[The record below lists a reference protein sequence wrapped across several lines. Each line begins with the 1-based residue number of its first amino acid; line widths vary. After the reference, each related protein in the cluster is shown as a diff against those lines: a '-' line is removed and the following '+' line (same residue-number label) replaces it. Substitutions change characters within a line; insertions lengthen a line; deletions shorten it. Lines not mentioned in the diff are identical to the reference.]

1 MNIYLADR
9 SAKEREKR
17 QPRGQREKMQPIRL
31 QLAVRT
37 QELDHGNRFI
47 FKQFPNN
54 LYSLGTYVMINYS
67 ILLEEDE

>member
-1 MNIYLADR
+1 
-9 SAKEREKR
+9 
-17 QPRGQREKMQPIRL
+17 MQPIRL

-47 FKQFPNN
+47 FKEFPNN

>member
-1 MNIYLADR
+1 
-9 SAKEREKR
+9 
-17 QPRGQREKMQPIRL
+17 MQPIRL
-31 QLAVRT
+31 QLAVRM

>member
-9 SAKEREKR
+9 IAKEREKR
-17 QPRGQREKMQPIRL
+17 QPQRTRKKIHPIRL

>member
-1 MNIYLADR
+1 M
-9 SAKEREKR
+9 EKGSH
-17 QPRGQREKMQPIRL
+17 RGHREKMQPIRL

-37 QELDHGNRFI
+37 PALDHGNWFI

-54 LYSLGTYVMINYS
+54 FDSLGTYIMINYS

>member
-1 MNIYLADR
+1 M
-9 SAKEREKR
+9 EKGSH
-17 QPRGQREKMQPIRL
+17 RGHRGHREKMQPIRL

-37 QELDHGNRFI
+37 PALDHGNWFI

-54 LYSLGTYVMINYS
+54 FDSLGTYIMINYS

>member
-1 MNIYLADR
+1 MNIYLAAKC
-9 SAKEREKR
+9 AKEREKR
-17 QPRGQREKMQPIRL
+17 QPIRL

-37 QELDHGNRFI
+37 PALDHGNRFI

-54 LYSLGTYVMINYS
+54 FDSSGTYIMINYS

>member
-1 MNIYLADR
+1 
-9 SAKEREKR
+9 
-17 QPRGQREKMQPIRL
+17 MQPIRL

-37 QELDHGNRFI
+37 PALDHGKRFI

-54 LYSLGTYVMINYS
+54 FDSLGTYIMINYS

>member
-1 MNIYLADR
+1 MN
-9 SAKEREKR
+9 AKKGSH
-17 QPRGQREKMQPIRL
+17 RGHREKMQPICL

-37 QELDHGNRFI
+37 PALDHGNRFI

-54 LYSLGTYVMINYS
+54 YDSSGTYIMINYS

>member
-1 MNIYLADR
+1 MKKG
-9 SAKEREKR
+9 S
-17 QPRGQREKMQPIRL
+17 QRGQREKMQPIRL

>member
-1 MNIYLADR
+1 MFVYLADR
-9 SAKEREKR
+9 NAKKGSH
-17 QPRGQREKMQPIRL
+17 RGQREKMQPIRL

>member
-1 MNIYLADR
+1 
-9 SAKEREKR
+9 
-17 QPRGQREKMQPIRL
+17 MQPIRL

-37 QELDHGNRFI
+37 PALDHGNRFI

-54 LYSLGTYVMINYS
+54 LYSLGTYIMINYS

>member
-1 MNIYLADR
+1 
-9 SAKEREKR
+9 
-17 QPRGQREKMQPIRL
+17 MQPIRL

-37 QELDHGNRFI
+37 PELDHGNRFI

-54 LYSLGTYVMINYS
+54 FDSLGTYIMINYS

>member
-1 MNIYLADR
+1 
-9 SAKEREKR
+9 
-17 QPRGQREKMQPIRL
+17 MQPIRL
-31 QLAVRT
+31 QLAVGT

-47 FKQFPNN
+47 FKHFLNN

>member
-1 MNIYLADR
+1 MN
-9 SAKEREKR
+9 AKKGSH
-17 QPRGQREKMQPIRL
+17 RGQREKMQPIRL

-37 QELDHGNRFI
+37 LALDHGNRFI

-67 ILLEEDE
+67 ILLEDDA

>member
-1 MNIYLADR
+1 MN
-9 SAKEREKR
+9 AKKGSH
-17 QPRGQREKMQPIRL
+17 RGHREKMQPLRL

-37 QELDHGNRFI
+37 PELDHGNRFI

-54 LYSLGTYVMINYS
+54 FDSLVTYIMINYS